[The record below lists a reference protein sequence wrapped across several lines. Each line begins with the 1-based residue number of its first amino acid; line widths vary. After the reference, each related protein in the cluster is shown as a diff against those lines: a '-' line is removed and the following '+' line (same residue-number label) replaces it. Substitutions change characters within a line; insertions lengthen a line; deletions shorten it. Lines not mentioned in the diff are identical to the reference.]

1 MSTMIKTIFYLI
13 IVAIVIWALDGVRL
27 NEIFKQN
34 RTIQARVIYLLI
46 SLSIS
51 YLVTNFFFDF
61 LRI

>member
-1 MSTMIKTIFYLI
+1 MIKTIFYLI